1 MSPSFETSPNS
12 GRQEQ
17 NQLLSH
23 LGHDTKNFLSLG
35 EVGNASDISGP
46 RNVES
51 RNASLTMGSRNY
63 ITSVPSLQ
71 SSFMSY
77 RSQPSGRG
85 LVQSRLPR
93 NFNDS
98 TNASFISRGN
108 FSTVYTS
115 TPIWPGTSHST
126 ISRIQP
132 QGLIPGGCINEGGR
146 SSVPSVIRGQEK
158 GDNMQSM
165 QEFRRY
171 GDYQSNSTLLL
182 GQEKKEICSSFRTPV
197 IPLSRKD
204 DGSFLML
211 NNASPNH
218 DHSEACYQEL
228 HQGIQNPPQM
238 GLFPSWSSSS
248 KLKTLDQQHFLQ
260 TRNHSAQ
267 MNTMRTFTPVNSVV
281 GASQGPLVISDRSLP
296 NEERVNAS
304 FCKENRLPEKY
315 DEVVDL
321 NKESCQLFGHSQQGV
336 KLQPL
341 DTPTGSGGITSV
353 QHPSAF
359 QFVSKNELSAEGG
372 SHVTDIQENH
382 LSGAKP
388 FPVNKDARTYVSSE
402 ELWSKPVIPGIP
414 DLNIPL
420 PAMEPTTKTRRKR
433 KMSDI
438 LNSGNSAQQEIINKS
453 FRQIKK
459 GKRTKSELTFAGKE
473 VIDLDLLDDGPSSK
487 MDCGSS
493 SKELIE
499 VEKKTSDK
507 NGKTPSGPKPCNK

>member
-35 EVGNASDISGP
+35 EGGNATDISGP
-46 RNVES
+46 RNGFRNVES

-85 LVQSRLPR
+85 LVQCRLPR

-132 QGLIPGGCINEGGR
+132 QGLIPRGCINEGGR
-146 SSVPSVIRGQEK
+146 SSVPSVIRGQENV
-158 GDNMQSM
+158 DHMQSM
-165 QEFRRY
+165 QAFRRY
-171 GDYQSNSTLLL
+171 
-182 GQEKKEICSSFRTPV
+182 
-197 IPLSRKD
+197 

-304 FCKENRLPEKY
+304 FCKENRLPEKF

-321 NKESCQLFGHSQQGV
+321 NKEPCQLFGHSQQGV

-359 QFVSKNELSAEGG
+359 QFVSKNELSAEAGL
-372 SHVTDIQENH
+372 HVTDIQENH

-433 KMSDI
+433 KVSDI
-438 LNSGNSAQQEIINKS
+438 LNAGNSAQQEIINKS

-487 MDCGSS
+487 LNCGSS
-493 SKELIE
+493 SKEPIE
-499 VEKKTSDK
+499 VEKKTSDQ
-507 NGKTPSGPKPCNK
+507 NGKTPSGLKPCNK

>member
-46 RNVES
+46 RNGFRNVES

-132 QGLIPGGCINEGGR
+132 QGLIPRGCINEGGR
-146 SSVPSVIRGQEK
+146 SSVPSVIRGQENA
-158 GDNMQSM
+158 DHMQSM
-165 QEFRRY
+165 QAFRRY
-171 GDYQSNSTLLL
+171 
-182 GQEKKEICSSFRTPV
+182 
-197 IPLSRKD
+197 

-228 HQGIQNPPQM
+228 HQGIQIPPQM

-248 KLKTLDQQHFLQ
+248 KLETLDQQHFLQ

-281 GASQGPLVISDRSLP
+281 GASQGPLMISDRSLP

-304 FCKENRLPEKY
+304 FCKENRLPEKF

-321 NKESCQLFGHSQQGV
+321 NKEPCQLFGHSQQGV

-433 KMSDI
+433 KIKDKMD
-438 LNSGNSAQQEIINKS
+438 SGNSAQQEIINKS

-459 GKRTKSELTFAGKE
+459 DKRTKSEITFAGKE

-499 VEKKTSDK
+499 VEKKNSDK
-507 NGKTPSGPKPCNK
+507 NGKTPSGLKPCNK